1 MKKTNTQA
9 TQFKDYPA
17 SQIKAKL
24 QECIDYEAKYGTND
38 VVTAVKK
45 WCKSYEYRKKEWEW
59 RQNVA
64 ASIKPN
70 VNYTKP
76 YYADYDGYRYTAS

>member
-1 MKKTNTQA
+1 MTMQKTSTPA

-24 QECIDYEAKYGTND
+24 QQCLDYEAKYGAIQQ
-38 VVTAVKK
+38 VTAVKK
-45 WCKSYEYRKKEWEW
+45 WCTSYEYRKNEWQF

-64 ASIKPN
+64 E
-70 VNYTKP
+70 
-76 YYADYDGYRYTAS
+76 YAKYNAHKSFLK

>member
-1 MKKTNTQA
+1 MDNTNMN

-24 QECIDYEAKYGTND
+24 QQCLDYEAKYGEIPQ
-38 VVTAVKK
+38 VTAVKK
-45 WCKSYEYRKKEWEW
+45 WCQSYEYRKREWQW

-64 ASIKPN
+64 KSIN
-70 VNYTKP
+70 FNTDYTKP
-76 YYADYDGYRYTAS
+76 YYNEL